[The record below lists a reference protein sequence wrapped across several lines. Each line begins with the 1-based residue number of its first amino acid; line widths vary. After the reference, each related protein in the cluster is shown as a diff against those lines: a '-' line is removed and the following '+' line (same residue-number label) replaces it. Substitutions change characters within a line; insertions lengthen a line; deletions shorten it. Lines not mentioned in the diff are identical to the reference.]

1 MGSFLLRAA
10 LTGVALWV
18 VTLIVPGISFVGGD
32 TTLARAGIVFV
43 VAVIFGLVNAIIKPI
58 VQIIS
63 IPLYIL
69 TLGLIHIVI
78 NALMLWITSW
88 ITEHTTHWGLYIED
102 FWWTAIWAAIVLS
115 IVSWLLSLS
124 LATPDAACGL
134 DRHTGYMP
142 ELPEVEALADHLRRH
157 AVGLTVGRID
167 VSALS
172 VLKTFDPPINVLH
185 GQTVTGANRWG
196 KYLGMEAGDLHL
208 ITHLSRAGWLRW
220 SDKLAAAPV
229 KPGKGPIALRVHLG
243 IPGEAPGFD
252 LTEAG
257 TQKRLAV
264 WLVDDPAKVPGI
276 AALGPDALSLGPEDL
291 AGVLA
296 GNSGRIKT
304 VITDQKVIA
313 GIGNA
318 YSDEILHVAKLSPF
332 ATAGKLT
339 DAQLAALHDA
349 MISVLTDAVER
360 SVGQQAATLKGEEA
374 DLGCGRRRC
383 WRWWESGY
391 GKGAPLGS
399 GKLWANK
406 ATIERVVI
414 RRIGHAVPLQAMST
428 RASRA
433 SGSSIVLRRSAVC
446 GGSVRSGR
454 VGLRLRWDR
463 AEVLA
468 RRAPSSSSCRRRR
481 RSTGWRC
488 WARSRS

>member
-1 MGSFLLRAA
+1 
-10 LTGVALWV
+10 
-18 VTLIVPGISFVGGD
+18 
-32 TTLARAGIVFV
+32 
-43 VAVIFGLVNAIIKPI
+43 
-58 VQIIS
+58 
-63 IPLYIL
+63 
-69 TLGLIHIVI
+69 
-78 NALMLWITSW
+78 
-88 ITEHTTHWGLYIED
+88 
-102 FWWTAIWAAIVLS
+102 
-115 IVSWLLSLS
+115 
-124 LATPDAACGL
+124 
-134 DRHTGYMP
+134 MP

-172 VLKTFDPPINVLH
+172 VLKTFDPPINVMH

-196 KYLGMEAGDLHL
+196 KYLGMEAGDLYL

-220 SDKLAAAPV
+220 SDKLAAAPL

-243 IPGEAPGFD
+243 IPGEAPGSDVAGRAAPGFD

-276 AALGPDALSLGPEDL
+276 AALGPDALTLGPEDL

-304 VITDQKVIA
+304 VVTDQKVIA

-360 SVGQQAATLKGEEA
+360 SVGQQAATLKGEK
-374 DLGCGRRRC
+374 R
-383 WRWWESGY
+383 SG
-391 GKGAPLGS
+391 LQ
-399 GKLWANK
+399 
-406 ATIERVVI
+406 V
-414 RRIGHAVPLQAMST
+414 HARTGLPCP
-428 RASRA
+428 
-433 SGSSIVLRRSAVC
+433 VC
-446 GGSVRSGR
+446 GDTVREVSFADKSFQYCPTCQTG
-454 VGLRLRWDR
+454 GK
-463 AEVLA
+463 VLA
-468 RRAPSSSSCRRRR
+468 DRRL
-481 RSTGWRC
+481 
-488 WARSRS
+488 SRLLK